1 MIIKIIQVSSNNNI
15 FIINKQTM
23 KYSKQQKK
31 EIKYIQFM
39 YSESQ
44 ISDNEYKQ
52 GLIDIVG
59 VENVSDDRM
68 LTGQF
73 QGDTIR
79 IISLK

>member
-1 MIIKIIQVSSNNNI
+1 
-15 FIINKQTM
+15 M